1 MKYIVRIHD
10 AKVNI
15 HKNQFPNITI
25 FSIKYINLNL
35 LT

>member
-1 MKYIVRIHD
+1 MKYIVRIHH
-10 AKVNI
+10 AKVNV

-25 FSIKYINLNL
+25 FLIKYINLNS